1 MTSLTRCVCMLL
13 TRDILVAQ
21 VDARSLEL
29 LCEDMGSAADNA
41 EFNKI
46 MHRVLGIAEQAA
58 LALNE

>member
-1 MTSLTRCVCMLL
+1 MLL